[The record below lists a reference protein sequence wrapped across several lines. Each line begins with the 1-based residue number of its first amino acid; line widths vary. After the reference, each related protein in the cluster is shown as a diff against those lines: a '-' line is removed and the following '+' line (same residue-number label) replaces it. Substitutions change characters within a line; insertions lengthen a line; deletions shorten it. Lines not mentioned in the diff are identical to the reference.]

1 MELKPILNRTQLAQK
16 IKRIAYEIYERNY
29 TETELVLVGIKDEGF
44 VFAQMLKVHLEK
56 ISPINITLAA
66 LTLDKSAKTHPAVF
80 LDSPVDVAGK
90 VVIVADDV
98 LNTGRTLFFAVSHF
112 LKYPVKK
119 VQTAIIVNR
128 THRHFPI
135 SADYMGYELGTT
147 FKDHVVVKLSDEA
160 SFGAYMH

>member
-1 MELKPILNRTQLAQK
+1 MELKPILNSTQLSQK

-29 TETELVLVGIKDEGF
+29 TESQMVLVGIKDEGF
-44 VFAQMLKVHLEK
+44 VFAQMLKAHLEK
-56 ISPINITLAA
+56 ISPINIVLVA
-66 LTLDKSAKTHPAVF
+66 LKLDKSAKTHPDVS
-80 LDSPVDVAGK
+80 LDAQVDVDGK

-135 SADYMGYELGTT
+135 SADYVGYELGTT
-147 FKDHVVVKLSDEA
+147 FKDHIVVKLSGQTD
-160 SFGAYMH
+160 FGAYMH